1 MSTHCLV
8 AKMNKDGSIDAIYVH
23 FDGYLEE
30 AGRILCEYYEDEQ
43 KVNDLLNLGD
53 LSFIGPVPKS
63 DPIMW
68 KKSCP
73 EPPYSEYCR
82 AYKDRGQTAPKK
94 HYSADTPIQKVIKDY
109 DCGMYNYLWVDGEWF
124 LLEHVFKD
132 PSIGSEKRLGVYKLR
147 KRPGASKPDREW
159 IDWASDQAD

>member
-8 AKMNKDGSIDAIYVH
+8 AKMNGDGSIDAIYVH
-23 FDGYLEE
+23 ADGYLEQ

-68 KKSCP
+68 KDNYP

-82 AYKDRGQTAPKK
+82 AYKDRGETAPKK
-94 HYSADTPIQKVIKDY
+94 HYPADTPIQKIIKDY
-109 DCGMYNYLWVDGEWF
+109 NSQVYNYLWVDGEWF
-124 LLEHVFKD
+124 LLEHVFKN
-132 PSIGSEKRLGVYKLR
+132 PAISSEKRLGVYKL
-147 KRPGASKPDREW
+147 KKNPSASKPGREW
-159 IDWASDQAD
+159 IDWASAQAD